1 MPVAMELSRI
11 LIREDSD
18 LQLIELTE
26 VGGDRTFP
34 ISIGLPEAIAIDR
47 RLKGMPVPRPQTHEL
62 LASVIR
68 ALGGTLR
75 AIHVRELRGSTF
87 YASLV
92 IEQGGRLVGVD
103 SRPSDAIA
111 LGVADGVPVLVE
123 EDVLA
128 AVAAEGPVAGPHGP
142 AGAEAAEGDE
152 DADDAGDADEAG
164 GDAGE
169 AKGGGT

>member
-128 AVAAEGPVAGPHGP
+128 AVAAEGPAAGPD
-142 AGAEAAEGDE
+142 EAPGDE
-152 DADDAGDADEAG
+152 DADGA

-169 AKGGGT
+169 AKGGGA

>member
-62 LASVIR
+62 LAAVIR

-128 AVAAEGPVAGPHGP
+128 AVAADAPGAVEPGAGDAVAG
-142 AGAEAAEGDE
+142 EGSD
-152 DADDAGDADEAG
+152 DADDAGDAGEEAG
-164 GDAGE
+164 GEKDGGE
-169 AKGGGT
+169 

>member
-1 MPVAMELSRI
+1 MPVAMQLSRI

-18 LQLIELTE
+18 LQLIELSE
-26 VGGDRTFP
+26 VGGTRTFP

-47 RLKGMPVPRPQTHEL
+47 RLKGLPVPRPQTHEL

-92 IEQGGRLVGVD
+92 IEQGGRLIGVD
-103 SRPSDAIA
+103 SRPSDALA

-123 EDVLA
+123 ESVLEA
-128 AVAAEGPVAGPHGP
+128 AAAEDDGSTEPEV
-142 AGAEAAEGDE
+142 
-152 DADDAGDADEAG
+152 DDAARPDGDPGAG
-164 GDAGE
+164 DPGE
-169 AKGGGT
+169 GGA

>member
-128 AVAAEGPVAGPHGP
+128 AVAAEAPAAGPHGA
-142 AGAEAAEGDE
+142 AGAEAPGDE

>member
-128 AVAAEGPVAGPHGP
+128 AVAAEAPAAGPHGA
-142 AGAEAAEGDE
+142 AGAEAPGDE
-152 DADDAGDADEAG
+152 DADDADDADEAG

>member
-1 MPVAMELSRI
+1 MPVAMQLSRI

-18 LQLIELTE
+18 LQLIELSE
-26 VGGDRTFP
+26 VGGTRTFP

-47 RLKGMPVPRPQTHEL
+47 RLKGLPVPRPQTHEL

-92 IEQGGRLVGVD
+92 IEQGGRLIGVD
-103 SRPSDAIA
+103 SRPSDALA

-123 EDVLA
+123 ESVL
-128 AVAAEGPVAGPHGP
+128 
-142 AGAEAAEGDE
+142 EAASAEDDGPDGPE
-152 DADDAGDADEAG
+152 ADDDARPDADPG
-164 GDAGE
+164 AGE
-169 AKGGGT
+169 PGEGGA

>member
-128 AVAAEGPVAGPHGP
+128 AVAAEAPAAGPHGAA
-142 AGAEAAEGDE
+142 AGAPGDE
-152 DADDAGDADEAG
+152 DADDADDADEAG

>member
-152 DADDAGDADEAG
+152 DADDAGGADEAG
-164 GDAGE
+164 GGAGE

>member
-128 AVAAEGPVAGPHGP
+128 AVAAEGPAAGPDEAP
-142 AGAEAAEGDE
+142 DAEAPGDE
-152 DADDAGDADEAG
+152 DADDAGGADEAG
-164 GDAGE
+164 GDAGK

>member
-68 ALGGTLR
+68 ALGGVLYLTGALIMVYNLIMTVRNGKVVRLDVADTTLD
-75 AIHVRELRGSTF
+75 
-87 YASLV
+87 LV
-92 IEQGGRLVGVD
+92 IYMHERGWVFPQNI
-103 SRPSDAIA
+103 RPEPIVRGIERPFA
-111 LGVADGVPVLVE
+111 VEPVSLRS
-123 EDVLA
+123 
-128 AVAAEGPVAGPHGP
+128 
-142 AGAEAAEGDE
+142 
-152 DADDAGDADEAG
+152 
-164 GDAGE
+164 
-169 AKGGGT
+169 